1 MQLDLLKNA
10 LTTVALILIITS
22 ILDGMSI
29 IPVAATIEAPAISTA
44 TPIKHLVVIFQENI
58 SFDHYFATYPNATNP
73 PGESPFDA
81 SPNTPTVNGLT
92 RALLNN
98 NANYYQP
105 FRFDRSQAATCDM
118 NHGYTAEQNATNGG
132 LLDKF
137 VNYTSPIKA
146 YCKDPDR
153 VKLVMG
159 YFDGNT
165 VTALWNYAQHFAM
178 SDNFFSTTFGPSI
191 PGHLNLISGQT
202 NGAMPANIK
211 GVVNGTVIANP
222 DPLYDNCSDPAR
234 LLINMSGANI
244 GNLLNAK
251 NVTWGWFSDGFR
263 LPNKISSSSL
273 SSSDIKVNCDN
284 RQDHMGSDSKT
295 YKDYYPDV
303 EPFQYYKSTANPK
316 HLPPTSNATIGHK
329 GDQANHQYDL
339 GDFWTAADSGN
350 LPSVSFIKA
359 ATYQQGHPGLS
370 DPLKEQTF
378 MVKTLNHLQ
387 NIPQWNSTAVIMTY
401 DDSDGWYDHVMPP
414 IVSQSNDPKYDRLLG
429 KDGLCGHA
437 PVGAYQD
444 RCGYGPR
451 LPFLIVSPYA
461 KVNYVDH
468 GITDQTS
475 IIRFIED
482 NWNLGRIGN
491 QSFDVKAGSIMN
503 MFNLTTGH
511 YTNKLFLDP
520 LTGIQK

>member
-1 MQLDLLKNA
+1 MKNA
-10 LTTVALILIITS
+10 LTNVALVLIIISFLSGTS
-22 ILDGMSI
+22 LVS
-29 IPVAATIEAPAISTA
+29 AAAVSSNFSTT
-44 TPIKHLVVIFQENI
+44 TPIKHLVIIVQENV

-73 PGESPFDA
+73 PGEPPFHA
-81 SPNTPTVNGLT
+81 SPHTPSVNGLT
-92 RALLNN
+92 GALLTNN
-98 NANYYQP
+98 TNVYQP

-137 VNYTSPIKA
+137 VNYTSPNKA
-146 YCKDPDR
+146 FCKDPNR
-153 VKLVMG
+153 TKLVMG
-159 YFDGNT
+159 YYDGNT

-178 SDNFFSTTFGPSI
+178 SDDFFSTTFGPST

-202 NGAMPANIK
+202 HGSMPANIK

-244 GNLLNAK
+244 GDLLNSK
-251 NVTWGWFSDGFR
+251 GVTWGWFSDGFR
-263 LPNKISSSSL
+263 LQNKTSSSS
-273 SSSDIKVNCDN
+273 SSSDIKVSCDS
-284 RQDHMGSDSKT
+284 RPEHLGSNGKVS
-295 YKDYYPDV
+295 KDYYPDV
-303 EPFQYYKSTANPK
+303 EPFQYYKSTANPL
-316 HLPPTSNATIGHK
+316 HLPPASNSTIGHNS
-329 GDQANHQYDL
+329 DQANHQYDL
-339 GDFWTAADSGN
+339 VDFWTSADSGN

-359 ATYQQGHPGLS
+359 ANYQQGHPELS

-378 MVKTLNHLQ
+378 LVNTLNHLQ
-387 NIPQWNSTAVIMTY
+387 RTPQWNSTAVIITY

-414 IVSQSNDPKYDRLLG
+414 IVSQSNDPRYDRLLG
-429 KDGLCGHA
+429 KDGLCGRA
-437 PVGAYQD
+437 PTGAYQD

-451 LPFLIVSPYA
+451 LPFLIISPYA

-468 GITDQTS
+468 SVTDQTS

-491 QSFDVKAGSIMN
+491 QSFDVKAGSILN
-503 MFNLTTGH
+503 MFNFTTNH
-511 YTNKLFLDP
+511 HAPKLFLDNS
-520 LTGIQK
+520 TGLEK

>member
-10 LTTVALILIITS
+10 LTTVALISTITS
-22 ILDGMSI
+22 ILDGISI

-73 PGESPFDA
+73 SGEPPFDA

-92 RALLNN
+92 IALLNN

-234 LLINMSGANI
+234 LLLNMSGANI

-251 NVTWGWFSDGFR
+251 NVTWDWFSDGFR

-295 YKDYYPDV
+295 
-303 EPFQYYKSTANPK
+303 
-316 HLPPTSNATIGHK
+316 
-329 GDQANHQYDL
+329 
-339 GDFWTAADSGN
+339 
-350 LPSVSFIKA
+350 
-359 ATYQQGHPGLS
+359 
-370 DPLKEQTF
+370 
-378 MVKTLNHLQ
+378 
-387 NIPQWNSTAVIMTY
+387 
-401 DDSDGWYDHVMPP
+401 
-414 IVSQSNDPKYDRLLG
+414 
-429 KDGLCGHA
+429 
-437 PVGAYQD
+437 
-444 RCGYGPR
+444 
-451 LPFLIVSPYA
+451 
-461 KVNYVDH
+461 
-468 GITDQTS
+468 
-475 IIRFIED
+475 
-482 NWNLGRIGN
+482 
-491 QSFDVKAGSIMN
+491 
-503 MFNLTTGH
+503 
-511 YTNKLFLDP
+511 
-520 LTGIQK
+520 